1 MKKILLSVV
10 ALMATVSMS
19 AQVET
24 CAIDPATSGANA
36 DGVEL
41 AAGTELGKSESVTCT
56 VTFTDTYKANDNKT
70 KFTVNGADFDLN
82 GKGIQGSTNGPKS
95 SWQTGDYP
103 ENGCVY
109 HFVPSKDGYLY
120 IIHKG
125 SQNKNYVVYEEK
137 ARIPYIYSMLTTDAN
152 SNITVGGYDL
162 SKIDGAT
169 EEVEGIVN
177 VKSDYQILTPMAYNT
192 SLDINVGN
200 ADKAKYNGGNSVIK
214 FPVFEG
220 LAYDVMAC
228 GSKMTLGGFIFD
240 TAGDATIVS
249 GETTILDK
257 GAIPG
262 ASTNINVVKDN
273 VIDINS
279 AIYNIAGQK
288 VANDFKGLVIKNG
301 KKMIQK

>member
-24 CAIDPATSGANA
+24 CAIDPATSGVNA

-41 AAGTELGKSESVTCT
+41 AAGTELGKSASVTCT

-82 GKGIQGSTNGPKS
+82 GMGVQGSTNGPATA
-95 SWQTGDYP
+95 WNGTVEDPYP
-103 ENGCVY
+103 ATGCVY

-125 SQNKNYVVYEEK
+125 SSAKNYVVFEEK
-137 ARIPYIYSMLTTDAN
+137 ARIPYIYTMLNGGIESLPA
-152 SNITVGGYDL
+152 VFGYDL
-162 SKIDGAT
+162 NKIEGAT
-169 EEVEGIVN
+169 VEADGIVN
-177 VKSDYQILTPMAYNT
+177 IKTDYAIGWPETLAGYT
-192 SLDINVGN
+192 G
-200 ADKAKYNGGNSVIK
+200 DKANKGGNSVIK
-214 FPVFEG
+214 FPVYKD

-228 GSKMTLGGFIFD
+228 GSKMTFGGFIFD
-240 TAGDATIVS
+240 TTGDATIVS
-249 GETTILDK
+249 GETVLMDK